1 MIAIIKAKK
10 EDIPEIA
17 PLFDQYR
24 VFYKQTS
31 DLSAATSFL
40 EDRFD
45 NQESIL
51 FLALYNDKAVGFTQL
66 YTTFSSV
73 TLQPVYILNDLYV
86 ASNFRGKG
94 IGEKLLL
101 KAKKYCLQ
109 TNYKGLALETAV
121 DNPAKRL
128 YEKLG
133 WKKDA
138 QCFHYFWTAKYA

>member
-1 MIAIIKAKK
+1 MIAISKAKK
-10 EDIPEIA
+10 EDISKIA

-24 VFYKQTS
+24 VFYKQAS
-31 DLSAATSFL
+31 DLSAATRFL
-40 EDRFD
+40 EKRFD

-51 FLALYNDKAVGFTQL
+51 FLALYDDEPVGFTQL

-73 TLQPVYILNDLYV
+73 TLQPVYILNDLCV

-101 KAKKYCLQ
+101 MAKKYCLQ

-138 QCFHYFWTAKYA
+138 QCFHYFWTANRA